1 MLHTLRVEFFQADS
15 LCFQIPIDYIVL
27 EMSQLRIHTLGL
39 YYSIITLAVTF
50 PRQFTTS
57 NIDQD
62 VPAPMHKSHMT

>member
-1 MLHTLRVEFFQADS
+1 
-15 LCFQIPIDYIVL
+15 
-27 EMSQLRIHTLGL
+27 MSQSRIHTLGL

-57 NIDQD
+57 TIDQD